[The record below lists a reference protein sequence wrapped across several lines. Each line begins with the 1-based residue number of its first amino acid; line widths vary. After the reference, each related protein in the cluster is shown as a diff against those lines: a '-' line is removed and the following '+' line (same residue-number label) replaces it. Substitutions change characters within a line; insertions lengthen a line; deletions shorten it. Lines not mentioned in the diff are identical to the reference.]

1 MGGIH
6 GIDASSK
13 KFVNKIF
20 MIQEKITKITKILDH
35 GNLYGSCIYV
45 YMYCCDVHIGYYVV
59 VIVLLCC
66 CTIVMYVV

>member
-1 MGGIH
+1 MQ
-6 GIDASSK
+6 AK

-20 MIQEKITKITKILDH
+20 VIQEKITKITKILDH
-35 GNLYGSCIYV
+35 GNLELYGSCIYV
-45 YMYCCDVHIGYYVV
+45 YMYCCVVRIGYYVV

>member
-20 MIQEKITKITKILDH
+20 VIQEKITKILDH
-35 GNLYGSCIYV
+35 GNLELYGSCIYV
-45 YMYCCDVHIGYYVV
+45 YMYCCVVRIGYYVV